1 MCGIAGVFGD
11 RAPAVVQ
18 RMLAALA
25 HRGPDDEG
33 IYCDDLVT
41 LGHRRLAIIDTSAAG
56 HQPMSAAA
64 GSIQIVYNGEMYNYR
79 EQRAALEAKGRKF
92 RTQSDTEVV
101 LALYQEYGE
110 DFLARVRGIF
120 AIAIFD
126 RRGGPRRERLLLA
139 RDHFG
144 IKPLLYAQI
153 GGVLVFASELKAMLA
168 SGLLARE
175 VDSEAL
181 RQLLSL
187 GSVMQPRTLLSN
199 VAALPSAHYLI
210 ADRAGVKLRRYWS
223 YETDRWPGL
232 RSRAYTDQVEQLGE
246 VLAHSVI
253 GQTVGDVPV
262 GAFLSGGVD
271 SSLIAALMARETT
284 GQVNTFSVGF
294 EDDADA
300 VDESHEAAEVAAI
313 LGTRHSRV
321 LVGKAEIAAHLDRFV
336 HGLDQPSVDGLNS
349 YFVSYAAAQTAT
361 VALSGTGG
369 DEVFLGYPW
378 FAQIGRKLGTGP
390 LTNRGRPG
398 LLRALFGGSR
408 LPTSP
413 EGGNGTELRETFGRL
428 YHCFGPDLAQGLI
441 AAERRDAA
449 PFRGFAEDLEMADEL
464 RSGGALERAGVL
476 CLNSYTRNQLL
487 RDIDACAMTHSLEV
501 RVPFLDP
508 TVVDFALSLPP
519 GAKMTDATRAA
530 APGASYQESGVKR
543 IVCDVARRY
552 LPPEFFTRRAKK
564 GFILPCGDWLKSSL
578 APLLADTL
586 SPPNIKRAGL
596 FDTDAVAE
604 VHRAFRA
611 GGSHWSRPWL
621 LMIVSLWHSEVL
633 MAAPPGEP
641 SRRHEPVSS
650 GS

>member
-1 MCGIAGVFGD
+1 
-11 RAPAVVQ
+11 
-18 RMLAALA
+18 MLAALQ

-33 IYCDDLVT
+33 VYSDDAVT

-56 HQPMSAAA
+56 HQPMSAAGGA
-64 GSIQIVYNGEMYNYR
+64 IQIVYNGELYNFR
-79 EQRAALEAKGRKF
+79 EQRAALEAKGRTF

-110 DFLARVRGIF
+110 DFLARLRGIF
-120 AIAIFD
+120 AIALYD
-126 RRGGPRRERLLLA
+126 RRGGPGREKLLLV

-144 IKPLLYAQI
+144 IKPLLYAEV

-168 SGLLARE
+168 SSRVAR
-175 VDSEAL
+175 DIDCEAL

-187 GSVMQPRTLLSN
+187 GSVVQPRTLLRE
-199 VAALPSAHYLI
+199 VEHLPSAHYLI
-210 ADRAGVKLRRYWS
+210 ADRNGIKLRRYWS
-223 YETDRWPGL
+223 YATDRLPGL
-232 RSRAYTDQVEQLGE
+232 RVRPYQEQVEQFAE
-246 VLAHSVI
+246 VIAQSVM

-271 SSLIAALMARETT
+271 SSLIAALMAREAN

-300 VDESHEAAEVAAI
+300 VDESHEAAEVATV

-321 LVGKAEIAAHLDRFV
+321 LVGAPEVAVHLDRFV
-336 HGLDQPSVDGLNS
+336 QGLDQPCVDGLNS
-349 YFVSYAAAQTAT
+349 YFVSYAAAQAAT

-378 FAQIGRKLGTGP
+378 FAQIGREWGTGS
-390 LTNRGRPG
+390 LTGERRSGWV
-398 LLRALFGGSR
+398 RALLGGR
-408 LPTSP
+408 SP
-413 EGGNGTELRETFGRL
+413 STAAEGSAGAGLRETFGRL
-428 YHCFGPDLAQGLI
+428 YHCFGPDLAHGLI
-441 AAERRDAA
+441 AAERREGL
-449 PFRGFAEDLEMADEL
+449 PWRGFAEDLEAADEL

-487 RDIDACAMTHSLEV
+487 RDIDACAMIHSLEV

-508 TVVDFALSLPP
+508 VVVDFALSLPP
-519 GAKMTDATRAA
+519 GAKMADATRAA

-564 GFILPCGDWLKSSL
+564 GFILPCGDWLKGSL
-578 APLLADTL
+578 ASVLGDTL
-586 SPPNIKRAGL
+586 SPANVKKAGL
-596 FDTDAVAE
+596 FDADAVAE

-611 GGSHWSRPWL
+611 GNSHWSRPWL
-621 LMIVSLWHSEVL
+621 LMIAGLWHAQVL
-633 MAAPPGEP
+633 LPTPAEAPP
-641 SRRHEPVSS
+641 RRHEPAPLAS
-650 GS
+650 